1 MKRLASW
8 LVDYPLVTGG
18 LLVLVT
24 VVLGLQIPRLRID
37 ESAEGLM
44 VEHDP
49 ARQFY
54 ERVKERFGSDNLTIV
69 LVKADDVFAPAVL
82 EMVRRLSDGLERI
95 EGVTRV
101 DSLTTVRNIK
111 GRDDVLDT

>member
-8 LVDYPLVTGG
+8 LVDHPLVSGG

-24 VVLGLQIPRLRID
+24 VALGLQIPRLRID

-49 ARQFY
+49 ARKLY
-54 ERVKERFGSDNLTIV
+54 EQTKERFGSDNLTIV
-69 LVKADDVFAPAVL
+69 SSRP
-82 EMVRRLSDGLERI
+82 
-95 EGVTRV
+95 
-101 DSLTTVRNIK
+101 TTSSRPVSWRW
-111 GRDDVLDT
+111 